1 MATPLHT
8 NLNALDESFIEELR
22 QRYAADEV
30 ETLLPETPQ
39 DWLTEEG
46 FWQLIELLDWEN
58 EGDDTAV
65 IDPLVQALSNM
76 PIANIHQYEDILA
89 EKLWLLDTLS
99 HAEASIRDQKKDY
112 VSVDGFLYDRCFVVA
127 NGKEFYE
134 AVLHDPS
141 KFPTGLSFERLLYVA
156 HRAYERK
163 TGKAFVHIP
172 RKSYETY
179 SNEAGWED
187 AE

>member
-58 EGDDTAV
+58 EGGDTAV
-65 IDPLVQALSNM
+65 IEPLVQALSNM
-76 PIANIHQYEDILA
+76 LNANIHQYEDILA

-156 HRAYERK
+156 HRAYKRK
-163 TGKAFVHIP
+163 TGKDFVHIP